1 MLPCHLLA
9 QSTASVTI
17 APRGPSVTLPTSCQL
32 FAAKFTNSNGVVRSV
47 TFAWKVA
54 DTTNFVADTSGK
66 VCLRGQSVAAPTN
79 TVVTAKMTG
88 RQLKDTTSFTVL
100 PAPPPAVVMQPAP
113 VTMSADRQRPTAIA
127 SQPPPAAVPATLT
140 RIPRGDLATRNL
152 PQGDAPGGLYAGSG
166 SPISAT
172 ISWTAATGA
181 TGYTVARSTSVAGHF
196 DVVTATPVAATG
208 ITDTSLAPATTYF
221 WVVTANYSNALPG
234 TSAAISATTAIPKN
248 PPDFA
253 ARAGQPGEIILN
265 WSARSDA
272 AYYLLEGDGITATQ
286 VNGTTISLPNLSA
299 GARNFTLIAYF
310 LGSGGTQYYADAAHP
325 ATARGA
331 AAPKNTVPWL
341 SKKGIGTTAE
351 AAEYY
356 NTIGA
361 TPLKDD
367 LTKWKVA
374 NGFPAQ
380 GAAPDEVRARYFNAQ
395 DLNLGRD
402 THCRVASS
410 HLACYQNNS
419 GPEPGS
425 ADFPNADK
433 ALDDMVNGL
442 PPFATVAMD
451 QTANGTVNFYAYKKD
466 GSLVQ
471 AAGLDNEGPK
481 AMPNVCTA
489 CHGGRYDV
497 SSNTVTG
504 ASFLPFDVFGFKF
517 ASAPGFSLNDQ
528 QEDFRQLNAMVKSTS
543 PNSSNPN
550 NPIVTFIDGMYGNS
564 VGTPGTYASDNWVPA
579 GWSAKPNVYDV
590 FKRTCRTCHLALREG
605 IDFTSSK
612 QLTDTPGPVGID
624 VCGSGH
630 SMPNAEVPYR
640 KFWTQ
645 TTVYLP
651 GYWSDPSVLGLTG
664 GCP

>member
-272 AYYLLEGDGITATQ
+272 AYSLLEGDGITATQ

-310 LGSGGTQYYADAAHP
+310 LGSG
-325 ATARGA
+325 
-331 AAPKNTVPWL
+331 
-341 SKKGIGTTAE
+341 
-351 AAEYY
+351 
-356 NTIGA
+356 
-361 TPLKDD
+361 
-367 LTKWKVA
+367 
-374 NGFPAQ
+374 
-380 GAAPDEVRARYFNAQ
+380 
-395 DLNLGRD
+395 
-402 THCRVASS
+402 
-410 HLACYQNNS
+410 
-419 GPEPGS
+419 
-425 ADFPNADK
+425 
-433 ALDDMVNGL
+433 
-442 PPFATVAMD
+442 
-451 QTANGTVNFYAYKKD
+451 
-466 GSLVQ
+466 
-471 AAGLDNEGPK
+471 
-481 AMPNVCTA
+481 
-489 CHGGRYDV
+489 
-497 SSNTVTG
+497 
-504 ASFLPFDVFGFKF
+504 
-517 ASAPGFSLNDQ
+517 
-528 QEDFRQLNAMVKSTS
+528 
-543 PNSSNPN
+543 
-550 NPIVTFIDGMYGNS
+550 
-564 VGTPGTYASDNWVPA
+564 
-579 GWSAKPNVYDV
+579 
-590 FKRTCRTCHLALREG
+590 
-605 IDFTSSK
+605 
-612 QLTDTPGPVGID
+612 
-624 VCGSGH
+624 
-630 SMPNAEVPYR
+630 
-640 KFWTQ
+640 
-645 TTVYLP
+645 
-651 GYWSDPSVLGLTG
+651 
-664 GCP
+664 